1 MKFSRPQLPNGNFH
15 FILDIPKLKPVNKE
29 RFNQLLGNLH
39 QVTNEDIK
47 SLNELRKKYP
57 FFQTPYVLVAKALKD
72 RNHPKTDAFIKKAAI
87 YSPNRAHLKRIILG
101 EISFEDAP
109 KDIPSKKV
117 VEVPAEPTAAKTQE
131 VIQPKVEEQAKEIT
145 QGAPIKT
152 DQKEA
157 TKEIIAP
164 QTLSQQNQEINQ
176 LEQDLLEI
184 RERKLRLAQM
194 LEGKQQIDSP
204 KKEPKEHNHKS
215 QVELIEKF
223 IQNEPRFDK
232 KRGPIEDNEYT
243 QEDLAAKHLKSKDE
257 FITETLADLLMKQQ
271 KYTRAIDIYEKLSL
285 KFPEK
290 RTYFASQIQKIKE
303 VKNV

>member
-1 MKFSRPQLPNGNFH
+1 LPNGNFH
-15 FILDIPKLKPVNKE
+15 PILDIPKLKPVNKE

-87 YSPNRAHLKRIILG
+87 YSPNRAHLKKIILG
-101 EISFEDAP
+101 EISFNEAP
-109 KDIPSKKV
+109 KSITPK
-117 VEVPAEPTAAKTQE
+117 EVIETPAEPVVVKTQE
-131 VIQPKVEEQAKEIT
+131 VPSPKIEEKEVTQVAEVKTESKEVAKEPL
-145 QGAPIKT
+145 AP
-152 DQKEA
+152 
-157 TKEIIAP
+157 P
-164 QTLSQQNQEINQ
+164 VLSKQSQEINQ

-184 RERKLRLAQM
+184 KERKLRLAKMFESQ
-194 LEGKQQIDSP
+194 EQA
-204 KKEPKEHNHKS
+204 KKAKLEPKQHSNKS

-223 IQNEPRFDK
+223 IQNEPRFENK
-232 KRGPIEDNEYT
+232 KGGDEDSEYS
-243 QEDLAAKHLKSKDE
+243 QEDLAAKHMKSKDE
-257 FITETLADLLMKQQ
+257 FITETLAKLLLKQ
-271 KYTRAIDIYEKLSL
+271 KKNTRAIDIYEKLSL

>member
-1 MKFSRPQLPNGNFH
+1 MPNGNFH
-15 FILDIPKLKPVNKE
+15 SILDIPKQKPVNKE

-39 QVTNEDIK
+39 QVTNKDIK

-87 YSPNRAHLKRIILG
+87 YSPNRAHLKKIILG

-109 KDIPSKKV
+109 KSTSPKINIST
-117 VEVPAEPTAAKTQE
+117 ASEPLTVKTQATANIRFDEQVKEEDAIQDALVNTDNKE
-131 VIQPKVEEQAKEIT
+131 V
-145 QGAPIKT
+145 
-152 DQKEA
+152 
-157 TKEIIAP
+157 TKETLATTP
-164 QTLSQQNQEINQ
+164 LSQQSQEINQ

-184 RERKLRLAQM
+184 KERKLRLAKM
-194 LEGKQQIDSP
+194 FEGQEQIEKAKREPKQQS
-204 KKEPKEHNHKS
+204 NKS

-223 IQNEPRFDK
+223 IKNEPRFENK
-232 KRGPIEDNEYT
+232 KGNNEDNEYS
-243 QEDLAAKHLKSKDE
+243 QEDLAAKHMKSKDE
-257 FITETLADLLMKQQ
+257 FITETLAKLLLKQK

-303 VKNV
+303 VQNV